1 MVTTDIQPR
10 QPGGNARGGEYAEKQ
25 NSAPRGDLMESA
37 TGSFAF
43 PPSEWESEEHLI
55 EFFTTAPIS
64 DRILSN
70 ADHAYRQWRQQQID
84 NAVMRD
90 HDQWGEAPETIELA
104 KRNPQEFRNQNK
116 YRQAVVREQAE
127 QKYPQ
132 KEVSPARL
140 RTVLRAHQIYQFGSS
155 LGEDAVRAKNLHR
168 LKIRGEEKSVVDI
181 VNEYHTLGW
190 ADRAMTE
197 NDLANTDALYRVAM
211 ILDAKDGIFNNTY
224 EPSR

>member
-1 MVTTDIQPR
+1 
-10 QPGGNARGGEYAEKQ
+10 
-25 NSAPRGDLMESA
+25 MESA

-43 PPSEWESEEHLI
+43 PPGRWDSIEQQI
-55 EFFTTAPIS
+55 EFFTNAPIS

-116 YRQAVVREQAE
+116 YRQAVVREQTE
-127 QKYPQ
+127 QKYP
-132 KEVSPARL
+132 KEVNPVVMRD
-140 RTVLRAHQIYQFGSS
+140 VLRAHQIRMYRGGFSE
-155 LGEDAVRAKNLHR
+155 EDEQR
-168 LKIRGEEKSVVDI
+168 LLDYELPCGRRTMTVDDI

-211 ILDAKDGIFNNTY
+211 ILDAKDGIFNQKY